1 MYFKVIKDSRV
12 VDVLDSISYIVYQTK
27 HDILLLSDIQTAQAI
42 LSSDGKRGWHIE
54 GLYNFEPDNTVY
66 QIEQIKQSEYEK
78 LKLEMEV

>member
-1 MYFKVIKDSRV
+1 MYFKVMRDNHV
-12 VDVLDSISYIVYQTK
+12 VDVLDSITYIAYQKK

-66 QIEQIKQSEYEK
+66 QIEQVKQSEYQK
-78 LKLEMEV
+78 IKLEMGV